1 MESSATWENPT
12 TCSIQEPDGLRQ
24 ARSCAHCGDALTASG
39 TVESGGRY
47 FCCTG
52 CSSVYELLHNLGLDD
67 FYKIRDAQ
75 FTGKI
80 ETPLDTDSAES
91 YDYLNTQS
99 FKELYTRED
108 DPLTMNF
115 YIEGIHCAACLW
127 LLEKIPEFAP
137 GVLSV
142 SLNMSDNTASVTFDK
157 PGHYSLFPQTV
168 RKLGYKA
175 HPIKIDGDESVR
187 ELKRKEGRTALIRIS
202 VAAVCAGNIM
212 LLSAAIYAG
221 AGGLFKDYFGLLN
234 LVLTIPVVTYCAYP
248 FYKSVWS
255 SLRVKRA
262 TVDIPVV
269 FVILTGFLLSSYSYY
284 KGTGEVYF
292 DSITAFVFLLLTS
305 RYFLK
310 IVQDRAAGT
319 EPISRSLF
327 SSNRVLIRDDKT
339 REYSLMPIER
349 LEPGQ
354 AIKLTKGGRIP
365 VDGELLSPSSEFSLS
380 VLTGENIPVK
390 VLKGNLVY
398 AGSVLESQ
406 EAVVRVKKTGKHTR
420 IGEILDTVNRN
431 YQSKFNFN
439 TQSDRYAT
447 LFTLIVGVLAVVSF
461 FVVSSLYSP
470 GEALK
475 RVIAFV
481 LIACPCAF
489 IFALPLSLGLSIKSG
504 VKKGYLVKDTSI
516 FDKLS
521 NIKNV
526 FFDKTGTLTKGAFK
540 ILKWDTDALALQDK
554 AAVLVIERES
564 GHPVARAVVSF
575 LSDEQLPAPKVDE
588 FRVIPSKGVGARV
601 NGSSYSLLSESID
614 QHSDINAIISTKIVI
629 SRDGEPIS
637 EIFLGD
643 SLKEDA
649 KYVVDELQHRGKN
662 VFILSGDRESSVRL
676 TGKKLGIPE
685 GRLFWEKTPEEKSEI
700 INIIKETGAGH
711 HKMQEWGQTGAR
723 SAIGGQELIK
733 GQTGARSAI
742 GRQELIQTPYGYSM
756 MIGDGLNDAPA
767 LTSADAGIAIQGSV
781 EESMKVSDAYILN
794 NDLFSVLELINQGGS
809 VKYTLRR
816 NTVFSVLYNLAAGS
830 FALLGF
836 ISPLIAAVLMPL
848 SSLLLIGSSLYGQQ
862 NPRFKEL
869 KARL

>member
-1 MESSATWENPT
+1 MENST
-12 TCSIQEPDGLRQ
+12 TCSIPDPDGLLQ
-24 ARSCAHCGDALTASG
+24 ARSCVHCGETLTASS

-52 CSSVYELLHNLGLDD
+52 CSSVYWLLHELGLDD
-67 FYKIRDAQ
+67 FYKIRDSQ
-75 FTGKI
+75 STGKV
-80 ETPLDTDSAES
+80 ETPLDTDSKES

-99 FKELYTRED
+99 FKELYIRDD

-127 LLEKIPEFAP
+127 LIEKIPEFTP
-137 GVLSV
+137 GILSV
-142 SLNMSDNTASVTFDK
+142 SLNMSENTATVSFQE
-157 PGHYSLFPQTV
+157 PGRYSLFPLTI

-221 AGGLFKDYFGLLN
+221 AGGVFREQFGLLN
-234 LVLTIPVVTYCAYP
+234 LLLTLPVVTYCAYP

-269 FVILTGFLLSSYSYY
+269 FVILAGFLLSSYSYY

-292 DSITAFVFLLLTS
+292 DSITAFVFLLLAS
-305 RYFLK
+305 RHFLK
-310 IVQDRAAGT
+310 MVQDRAAGT

-339 REYSLMPIER
+339 KEYSLMPIER
-349 LEPGQ
+349 LEAGQ
-354 AIKLTKGGRIP
+354 VIKLTKGGCMP
-365 VDGELLSPSSEFSLS
+365 VDGELLSPSSELSLS

-390 VLKGNLVY
+390 VLKGSPVY
-398 AGSVLESQ
+398 TGSVLESQ
-406 EAVVRVKKTGKHTR
+406 EAVVRVKKTGKYTR

-431 YQSKFNFN
+431 YQSKFNFT

-447 LFTLIVGVLAVVSF
+447 LFTLIVGVLAIVSF
-461 FVVSSLYSP
+461 FVLSSLYSP
-470 GEALK
+470 GEALR

-526 FFDKTGTLTKGAFK
+526 FFDKTGTLTKGVFK

-554 AAVLVIERES
+554 AAVLAIERES
-564 GHPVARAVVSF
+564 AHPIARAVVGF
-575 LSDEQLPAPKVDE
+575 LSDAQLPAPKVDE
-588 FRVIPSKGVGARV
+588 FRVIPSKGVEARIY
-601 NGSSYSLLSESID
+601 GSTYSLLSESIE

-629 SRDGEPIS
+629 SKDREPIS

-649 KYVVDELQHRGKN
+649 KYVVDELQQKGKN
-662 VFILSGDRESSVRL
+662 VFVLSGDRESSVRL
-676 TGKKLGIPE
+676 TGERLGIPADMV
-685 GRLFWEKTPEEKSEI
+685 FWEKTPEEKSEI
-700 INIIKETGAGH
+700 IKEAGT
-711 HKMQEWGQTGAR
+711 QSGVR
-723 SAIGGQELIK
+723 GQEL
-733 GQTGARSAI
+733 T
-742 GRQELIQTPYGYSM
+742 QTPNRHSM

-767 LTSADAGIAIQGSV
+767 LTSADVGIAIQGSV

-794 NDLFSVLELINQGGS
+794 NDLFSVLELIKQGGS
-809 VKYTLRR
+809 VRDTLRR
-816 NTVFSVLYNLAAGS
+816 NTIFSILYNAAAGS

-862 NPRFKEL
+862 NPRVKEL
-869 KARL
+869 KTKL